1 MVKPNTVDV
10 NEVCTTIERITARIM
25 DMLPDKMFYVN
36 YDVTRDQS
44 AEMDLLATLLRDC
57 TRLLKATAEANWR
70 EHLGNIRYEYS
81 NNAVRDWKRQASEH
95 SMKDLMSQLT
105 DLERDQLGKEV
116 RDS

>member
-70 EHLGNIRYEYS
+70 EHLGDIRYEYS
-81 NNAVRDWKRQASEH
+81 NNSVRDWK
-95 SMKDLMSQLT
+95 
-105 DLERDQLGKEV
+105 KEKSFWKESA
-116 RDS
+116 DS

>member
-44 AEMDLLATLLRDC
+44 AEMDLLAILLRDVVDENC
-57 TRLLKATAEANWR
+57 CIYIRTRRSASGNSNSTAFW
-70 EHLGNIRYEYS
+70 Y
-81 NNAVRDWKRQASEH
+81 
-95 SMKDLMSQLT
+95 
-105 DLERDQLGKEV
+105 
-116 RDS
+116 